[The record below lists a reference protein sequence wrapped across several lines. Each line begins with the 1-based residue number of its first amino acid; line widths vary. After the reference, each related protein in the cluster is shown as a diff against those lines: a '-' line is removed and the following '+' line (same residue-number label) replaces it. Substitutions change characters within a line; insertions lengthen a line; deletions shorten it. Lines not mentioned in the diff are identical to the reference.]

1 MIARW
6 LAVIACVA
14 LQGIAMGA
22 AAQGQTQAPTQ
33 TQTQAADPA
42 LEARE
47 IRLAGQL
54 RCVVCQNQ
62 TVAESNAPLA
72 ADMRRVIR
80 TQLQAG
86 RTDQQVV
93 DFFEQRYGAFVH
105 YSPPFKASTW
115 LLWIGPFALAIIGLT
130 LLLAVLRRR
139 MAHVEAT
146 PLTEAQRA
154 RARQLLDEES
164 NP

>member
-6 LAVIACVA
+6 LAIAACVA
-14 LQGIAMGA
+14 LQGVAMGA
-22 AAQGQTQAPTQ
+22 AAQESAPAPMHTP
-33 TQTQAADPA
+33 TADPA

-80 TQLQAG
+80 TQLRAG

-93 DFFEQRYGAFVH
+93 EFFEQRYGAFVH

-115 LLWIGPFALAIIGLT
+115 LLWIGPFALAAIG
-130 LLLAVLRRR
+130 LAVLVTALRRR
-139 MAHVEAT
+139 ADRALPT
-146 PLTEAQRA
+146 PLTDAQRA
-154 RARQLLDEES
+154 RAQQLLDEE
-164 NP
+164 PKP